1 MRPGIG
7 RVIGGFAVL
16 MALLSLSG
24 HLTVIV
30 LSNRAEVDAPALA
43 ESVAG
48 LYFLKELAG
57 MEYEV

>member
-1 MRPGIG
+1 MMRPGIG

-16 MALLSLSG
+16 MALLSLSS

-43 ESVAG
+43 ESAAD
-48 LYFLKELAG
+48 LYFLKR
-57 MEYEV
+57 